1 MGEQTQMRVE
11 HVLLMGSIVV
21 ACPVLSA
28 DPKPTSENTA
38 KAAREA
44 QEKSRPATAGQ
55 IASDEMPNRPNR
67 KPRVHRTFPP
77 PTRPL

>member
-1 MGEQTQMRVE
+1 MRME
-11 HVLLMGSIVV
+11 HVLLMGSIAV

-44 QEKSRPATAGQ
+44 QEKARPATGQ
-55 IASDEMPNRPNR
+55 MASDELPNQPNR

>member
-1 MGEQTQMRVE
+1 MRVE
-11 HVLLMGSIVV
+11 HVLLMGSIAV

-28 DPKPTSENTA
+28 DPKPVSEDSS

-44 QEKSRPATAGQ
+44 QEKARPATGHM
-55 IASDEMPNRPNR
+55 ASDELPNRPDR
-67 KPRVHRTFPP
+67 KPRVHRTFAP

>member
-1 MGEQTQMRVE
+1 MRME
-11 HVLLMGSIVV
+11 HVLLMGSIAM

-28 DPKPTSENTA
+28 DPKPTSDNTA

-44 QEKSRPATAGQ
+44 QEKSRPAAGQ
-55 IASDEMPNRPNR
+55 IASDELPNRPNR
-67 KPRVHRTFPP
+67 KSRVHRTSPP